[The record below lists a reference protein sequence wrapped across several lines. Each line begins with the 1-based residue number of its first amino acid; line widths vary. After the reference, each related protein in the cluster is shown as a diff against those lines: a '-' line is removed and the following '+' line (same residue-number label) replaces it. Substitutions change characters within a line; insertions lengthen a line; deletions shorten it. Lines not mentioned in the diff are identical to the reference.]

1 MLTLR
6 PIVLREVV
14 SHVLVLCC
22 DYKAPE

>member
-1 MLTLR
+1 LR